1 MKLGSFS
8 ISFAVKDIKTSQTFY
23 ESLGFE
29 DFWKNEKLF
38 LVNAVFFLNNN
49 AYAL

>member
-8 ISFAVKDIKTSQTFY
+8 ISLAVKDIKTSETYY
-23 ESLGFE
+23 ETLEFE
-29 DFWKNEKLF
+29 DFWKNGKLF